1 MAQIV
6 AEFFNIIGVNA
17 AAPATMAELIPY
29 LLVVYI
35 GVFLVSQVFR
45 LLFLFL
51 QMIFGMMGRGKG
63 L

>member
-6 AEFFNIIGVNA
+6 AEFFNIVGVNA
-17 AAPATMAELIPY
+17 AVPTTMAELIPY

-35 GVFLVSQVFR
+35 AVFLVSQVFR
-45 LLFLFL
+45 LMFLFL
-51 QMIFGMMGRGKG
+51 QLIFGMLGRGKG

>member
-1 MAQIV
+1 MAVAV
-6 AEFFNIIGVNA
+6 AEFFNIIGVSVTP
-17 AAPATMAELIPY
+17 PATMAELIPY

-35 GVFLVSQVFR
+35 GVFLVAQVFR